1 MEISTVKVRF
11 SRYIT
16 ETDKA
21 YYLEYRNNKKVWISK
36 KVCWDLMVAGND
48 RHAWAT
54 IPAWKFKEITGND
67 VNEIYKDYG
76 TSGLRE
82 QFDCQIGR
90 TIEHH
95 TPEKVEPKLD
105 NTIKRLKK

>member
-1 MEISTVKVRF
+1 MEIDTVKVRF
-11 SRYIT
+11 TKYIT

-21 YYLEYRNNKKVWISK
+21 YKLSYKYTPVWIAK

-48 RHAWAT
+48 QHAWAT

-67 VNEIYKDYG
+67 INELFQEYG
-76 TSGLRE
+76 TKGLKE
-82 QFDCQIGR
+82 MFDCQIGR
-90 TIEHH
+90 TIEKH
-95 TPEKVEPKLD
+95 TPEKVEPKSD